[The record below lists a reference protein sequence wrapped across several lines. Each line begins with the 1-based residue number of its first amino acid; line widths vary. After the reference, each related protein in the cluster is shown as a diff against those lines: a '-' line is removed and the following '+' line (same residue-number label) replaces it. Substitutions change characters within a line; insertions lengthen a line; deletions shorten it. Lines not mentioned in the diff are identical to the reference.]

1 MAHLKKRDW
10 RKAEDDA
17 SSALAIDAS
26 HVKSY
31 HRRSVARASLGMLR
45 AALLDLSRAEAELEL
60 LEDEDGSG
68 GGGNKTPRDLQ
79 KSIAS
84 ERRRVESLLRAA
96 MKRAPK
102 RCNVP
107 IVVVRDE
114 EEEGKEEAAKEEKD
128 DDASVANDAI
138 SMAKENGVDN
148 YDSARDASRES
159 DDWVV
164 VDTGDSGKE
173 ETRTNNNSPAISLT
187 TRRQHVKPKTW
198 YDFEI
203 TWRSLDS
210 LEERSAYLSPIKP
223 KWLAVLYR
231 NGMEDVEIVVG
242 IVVAAAAML
251 VVEEESNTNNKAAA
265 AAQYIRCVANT
276 KSIDIPAMMMDDGQ
290 RKQVREAIGKVFG
303 GGDGGGDVAAKLG
316 CFL

>member
-17 SSALAIDAS
+17 SSALAIDPS

-84 ERRRVESLLRAA
+84 ERRRIESLLRAA

-114 EEEGKEEAAKEEKD
+114 EEEGKEEAAKEEED
-128 DDASVANDAI
+128 DDASVANDAV
-138 SMAKENGVDN
+138 MAKENGVDN

-159 DDWVV
+159 GDWVMV
-164 VDTGDSGKE
+164 DSGKE
-173 ETRTNNNSPAISLT
+173 ATRTNNNSPAKSLP
-187 TRRQHVKPKTW
+187 TRRQHVRPKTW

-210 LEERSAYLSPIKP
+210 LEERSAYLSSIKP

-251 VVEEESNTNNKAAA
+251 VVEEESNNKAAA
-265 AAQYIRCVANT
+265 AAEYIDCVANT
-276 KSIDIPAMMMDDGQ
+276 KAIDISAMMMDDGQ
-290 RKQVREAIGKVFG
+290 RKQVREAIGKVFD
-303 GGDGGGDVAAKLG
+303 GGDDGGDDIAAKLG

>member
-17 SSALAIDAS
+17 SSALAIDPS

-45 AALLDLSRAEAELEL
+45 AALLDLSRAEAELE
-60 LEDEDGSG
+60 DGPV
-68 GGGNKTPRDLQ
+68 GGNKTPRDLQ

-84 ERRRVESLLRAA
+84 GRRRVESLLRAA

-114 EEEGKEEAAKEEKD
+114 EGGEEEAAKEEKD
-128 DDASVANDAI
+128 DDASVANDAV
-138 SMAKENGVDN
+138 MAKENGVGND
-148 YDSARDASRES
+148 DSAREASRES

-173 ETRTNNNSPAISLT
+173 ATRTNNNSPAKSLP
-187 TRRQHVKPKTW
+187 TRRQHVRPKTW

-210 LEERSAYLSPIKP
+210 LEERSAYLSSIKP

-251 VVEEESNTNNKAAA
+251 VVEEESNNKAAA
-265 AAQYIRCVANT
+265 AAEYIDCVAHT
-276 KSIDIPAMMMDDGQ
+276 KAIDISAMMMDDGQ
-290 RKQVREAIGKVFG
+290 RKQVREAIGKVFD
-303 GGDGGGDVAAKLG
+303 GGDDDGCDVAAKLG

>member
-17 SSALAIDAS
+17 SSALAIDPS

-45 AALLDLSRAEAELEL
+45 AALLDLSRAEAELE
-60 LEDEDGSG
+60 DGP

-84 ERRRVESLLRAA
+84 GRRRVESLLRAA

-114 EEEGKEEAAKEEKD
+114 EGGEEEAAKEEKD
-128 DDASVANDAI
+128 DDASVANDAV
-138 SMAKENGVDN
+138 MAKENGVGN
-148 YDSARDASRES
+148 YDSAREASRES
-159 DDWVV
+159 DDWVM

-173 ETRTNNNSPAISLT
+173 ATRTNNNSPAKSLP
-187 TRRQHVKPKTW
+187 TRRQHVRPKTW

-203 TWRSLDS
+203 TWCSLDS
-210 LEERSAYLSPIKP
+210 LEERSAHLSSIKP

-251 VVEEESNTNNKAAA
+251 VVEEESNNKAAA
-265 AAQYIRCVANT
+265 AAEYIDCVANT
-276 KSIDIPAMMMDDGQ
+276 KAIDISAMMMDDGQ
-290 RKQVREAIGKVFG
+290 RKQVREAIGKVFN
-303 GGDGGGDVAAKLG
+303 GGDDGGDDVAAKLG